1 MKTHSMVFQI
11 GFRRGLFPAFIAGLL
26 AAGLLTAVPAAAQT
40 SVITDGG
47 AINSAEGAMLRSS
60 VQNPEQYDRTGG
72 PVKFE
77 FKFKEGDKSRI
88 LSHVDEDVYVN
99 RRFNRHSVILN
110 RIAMEVTAAGE
121 DGSGTQEGT
130 FMTSENAVTRP
141 GGPSTFVWGEEYESK
156 FVRSRL
162 GVYTISDIYFMP
174 TVRDVPVFPDREVS
188 PGESWTAQGHE
199 AHDLRRQFAVQTPY
213 KVPFE
218 ATYTYLGTVTVDAKA
233 AVDGGAS
240 ASADGGTGAGA
251 GGAPAGTATK
261 TLHVINVRY
270 TMSMETPEPAGMQY
284 YMDYPLA
291 MMGYSDELVYWD
303 NELGAI
309 DHYTENFRILMESSY
324 GNVYEFRGTADA
336 EVTSFERVA
345 TEEKIAD
352 VEEQIK
358 NLGIDD
364 ITVKKTDKGLTIS
377 IENIQFGGESAV
389 LLNSEK
395 IKLRKIAGI
404 LRDYPDNDILVSGH
418 TAHYPG
424 GADPQVLSE
433 ERAAAVADFLV
444 ELGVKDKFHIFTQGF
459 GDKQPID
466 SNSTAEGRAKNRRV
480 EITIMDE

>member
-1 MKTHSMVFQI
+1 MLKMNMLS
-11 GFRRGLFPAFIAGLL
+11 RLRAPGLAAI
-26 AAGLLTAVPAAAQT
+26 AAGLLLSLPAAPAAAQT
-40 SVITDGG
+40 SAG
-47 AINSAEGAMLRSS
+47 AVSDEGAMLRSS
-60 VQNPEQYDRTGG
+60 VRDPAQYDRTGG

-99 RRFNRHSVILN
+99 RRFDRHSVILN
-110 RIAMEVTAAGE
+110 RISMEVTAESE
-121 DGSGTQEGT
+121 DGSGDVEGT
-130 FMTSENAVTRP
+130 FMTSENAVSRR

-156 FVRSRL
+156 FKRSRL
-162 GVYTISDIYFMP
+162 GRYDISDRYFMP
-174 TVRDVPVFPDREVS
+174 TVRDVPIFPDKEVA

-199 AHDLRRQFAVQTPY
+199 AHDLRRQFALETPY

-218 ATYTYLGTVTVDAKA
+218 ATYTYLGTVSVPARSGESAKTGNQ
-233 AVDGGAS
+233 D
-240 ASADGGTGAGA
+240 DGTG
-251 GGAPAGTATK
+251 TK
-261 TLHVINVRY
+261 TLHVINVKY
-270 TMSMETPEPAGMQY
+270 TMYMQTPEPKGLQY
-284 YMDYPLA
+284 YLDYPTA
-291 MMGYSDELVYWD
+291 MMGYSDELIYWD
-303 NELGAI
+303 NETGAI
-309 DHYTENFRILMESSY
+309 DHYTENFRIVMESSY

-395 IKLRKIAGI
+395 LKLQKIAKI
-404 LRDYPDNDILVSGH
+404 LADYPDNDILVSGH

-424 GADPQVLSE
+424 GADPQKLSE
-433 ERAAAVADFLV
+433 ERAASVADYLV
-444 ELGVKDKFHIFTQGF
+444 ELGVKDKYHVFTQGF

-466 SNSTAEGRAKNRRV
+466 SNATAEGRAKNRRV

>member
-1 MKTHSMVFQI
+1 MKKNTMS
-11 GFRRGLFPAFIAGLL
+11 FRRGLYSALIAGLL
-26 AAGLLTAVPAAAQT
+26 AAVPAAAQT
-40 SVITDGG
+40 SVVTDGG
-47 AINSAEGAMLRSS
+47 AINSAGGSMLRSS

-199 AHDLRRQFAVQTPY
+199 AHDLRRQFAVRTPY

-218 ATYTYLGTVTVDAKA
+218 ATYTYLGTVTAEAKA
-233 AVDGGAS
+233 AVDGGADS
-240 ASADGGTGAGA
+240 AAGA
-251 GGAPAGTATK
+251 GGAPAGKTTK
-261 TLHVINVRY
+261 TLHVINVKY

-291 MMGYSDELVYWD
+291 MMGYSDELIYWD

-444 ELGVKDKFHIFTQGF
+444 ELGVKDKFHVFTQGF

-466 SNSTAEGRAKNRRV
+466 TNDTAEGRAKNRRV

>member
-1 MKTHSMVFQI
+1 MKKNTMS
-11 GFRRGLFPAFIAGLL
+11 FRRGLFPALI
-26 AAGLLTAVPAAAQT
+26 AGLLTAVPAAAQT

-47 AINSAEGAMLRSS
+47 AEGAFNSAGGAMLRSS

-162 GVYTISDIYFMP
+162 GIYTISDIYFMP

-199 AHDLRRQFAVQTPY
+199 AHDLRRQFAVRTPY

-218 ATYTYLGTVTVDAKA
+218 ATYTYLGTVTAEAKA
-233 AVDGGAS
+233 AVDGGADS
-240 ASADGGTGAGA
+240 AAGA
-251 GGAPAGTATK
+251 STAMK
-261 TLHVINVRY
+261 TLHVINVKY

-291 MMGYSDELVYWD
+291 MMGYSDELIYWD

-444 ELGVKDKFHIFTQGF
+444 ELGVKDKYHVFTQGF

-466 SNSTAEGRAKNRRV
+466 TNDTAEGRAKNRRV

>member
-1 MKTHSMVFQI
+1 MKKNAMS
-11 GFRRGLFPAFIAGLL
+11 FRRGLFPALI
-26 AAGLLTAVPAAAQT
+26 AGLLTAVPAAAQT
-40 SVITDGG
+40 SVISG
-47 AINSAEGAMLRSS
+47 AGAEGAMPINSAEGAMLRSS

-218 ATYTYLGTVTVDAKA
+218 ATYTYLGTVTAEAKA
-233 AVDGGAS
+233 AVDGGADS
-240 ASADGGTGAGA
+240 AAGA
-251 GGAPAGTATK
+251 GTAMK
-261 TLHVINVRY
+261 TLHVINVKY

-291 MMGYSDELVYWD
+291 MMGYSDELIYWD

-444 ELGVKDKFHIFTQGF
+444 ELGVKDKYHVFTQGF

-466 SNSTAEGRAKNRRV
+466 TNDTAEGRAKNRRV

>member
-1 MKTHSMVFQI
+1 MKKNTMS
-11 GFRRGLFPAFIAGLL
+11 FRRGLFPALI
-26 AAGLLTAVPAAAQT
+26 AGLLTAVPAAAQT

-47 AINSAEGAMLRSS
+47 TRPINSAEGAMPINSAGGAMLRSS

-130 FMTSENAVTRP
+130 FMTSENAATRP

-199 AHDLRRQFAVQTPY
+199 AHDLRRQFAVRTPY

-240 ASADGGTGAGA
+240 ASADGGTAAGA
-251 GGAPAGTATK
+251 SKTMK
-261 TLHVINVRY
+261 TLHVINVKY

-291 MMGYSDELVYWD
+291 MMGYSDELIYWD

-444 ELGVKDKFHIFTQGF
+444 ELGVKDKYHVFTQGF

-466 SNSTAEGRAKNRRV
+466 TNDTAEGRAKNRRV

>member
-1 MKTHSMVFQI
+1 MKKNTMS
-11 GFRRGLFPAFIAGLL
+11 FRRGLFPAII
-26 AAGLLTAVPAAAQT
+26 AGLLTAVPAAAQT

-47 AINSAEGAMLRSS
+47 AEGAFNSAEGAMPINSAGGAMLRSS

-199 AHDLRRQFAVQTPY
+199 AHDLRRQFAVRTPY

-233 AVDGGAS
+233 AVDGGADF
-240 ASADGGTGAGA
+240 AAGA
-251 GGAPAGTATK
+251 STATK
-261 TLHVINVRY
+261 TLHVINVKY

-291 MMGYSDELVYWD
+291 MMGYSDELIYWD

-444 ELGVKDKFHIFTQGF
+444 ELGVKDKFHVFTQGF

-466 SNSTAEGRAKNRRV
+466 TNDTAEGRAKNRRV

>member
-1 MKTHSMVFQI
+1 MKKNTMS
-11 GFRRGLFPAFIAGLL
+11 FRRGLYSALI
-26 AAGLLTAVPAAAQT
+26 AGLLTAVPAAAQT
-40 SVITDGG
+40 SVVTDGG
-47 AINSAEGAMLRSS
+47 AINSAEGAFNSAGGAMLRSS

-130 FMTSENAVTRP
+130 FMTSENAATRP

-199 AHDLRRQFAVQTPY
+199 AHDLRRQFAVRTPY

-218 ATYTYLGTVTVDAKA
+218 ATYTYLGTVTAEAKA
-233 AVDGGAS
+233 AVDGGADS
-240 ASADGGTGAGA
+240 AAG
-251 GGAPAGTATK
+251 AGTATK
-261 TLHVINVRY
+261 TLHVINVKY

-444 ELGVKDKFHIFTQGF
+444 ELGVKDKYHVFTQGF

-466 SNSTAEGRAKNRRV
+466 TNDTAEGRAKNRRV